1 MGAGDDLFSGVLSK
15 SVVVPAAAR
24 GLLRAAFR
32 MVYPPTCAGCN
43 RMTGGEGALCPDCWR
58 EVAFIERPFCE
69 VLGIPFSRDHGE
81 GVVSAQAI
89 ADPPPFDRL
98 RAVASHEGTARKLVH
113 RLKYQDRTDLA
124 GLMALWMLRA
134 SDGTVDACDCVVPVP
149 LHRHRF
155 LRRRFNQSA
164 ELARHL
170 ARAAG
175 KPLLAGTLLRV
186 KPTERQVGLSAL
198 ARRDN
203 VRGAFSFAPG
213 RETDV
218 HGKRVV
224 LVDDVYTTGATVGA
238 ASRALRKAG
247 AADVTVLTFAM
258 AISGPI

>member
-1 MGAGDDLFSGVLSK
+1 MGVGDDLFSGLLSR
-15 SVVVPAAAR
+15 SAVVTPAVR

-32 MVYPPTCAGCN
+32 LVYPPTCAGCN
-43 RMTGGEGALCPDCWR
+43 RMTGCEGALCTDCWR
-58 EVAFIERPFCE
+58 NVSFIERPYCE
-69 VLGIPFSRDHGE
+69 VLGIPFSRDHGQ
-81 GVVSAQAI
+81 GVVSGRAI

-98 RAVASHEGTARKLVH
+98 RAAASHEGAARTLVH

-124 GLMALWMLRA
+124 RLMALWMFRA
-134 SDGTVDACDCVVPVP
+134 SDGTVAACDCILPVP

-155 LRRRFNQSA
+155 WRRRFNQSA

-170 ARAAG
+170 AKTAD

-186 KPTERQVGLSAL
+186 RPTARQVGLSAL

-203 VRGAFSFAPG
+203 VRGAFAVAPG
-213 RETDV
+213 READIA
-218 HGKRVV
+218 GRRVV

-258 AISGPI
+258 AISGTI

>member
-1 MGAGDDLFSGVLSK
+1 MGAGESLFSGLLSK
-15 SVVVPAAAR
+15 SAAVPAAA
-24 GLLRAAFR
+24 GDMWRAVFR
-32 MVYPPTCAGCN
+32 MVYPPTCAGCI
-43 RMTGGEGALCPDCWR
+43 RMTGGEGALCADCWR
-58 EVAFIERPFCE
+58 DVAFIDRPFCE
-69 VLGIPFSRDHGE
+69 VLGIPFARDHGD
-81 GVVSAQAI
+81 GFVSAQAI
-89 ADPPPFDRL
+89 AEPPPFDRL

-124 GLMALWMLRA
+124 RLMALWMLRA
-134 SDGTVDACDCVVPVP
+134 SDGTVDACDCIVPVP
-149 LHRHRF
+149 LHRNRF

-170 ARAAG
+170 ARASG

-203 VRGAFSFAPG
+203 VRGAFALAPG

-218 HGKRVV
+218 HGRRVV

-238 ASRALRKAG
+238 ASRALRRAG

>member
-1 MGAGDDLFSGVLSK
+1 MGAGESLFSGLLSK
-15 SVVVPAAAR
+15 SAALSATD
-24 GLLRAAFR
+24 GVLRSVFR
-32 MVYPPTCAGCN
+32 LVYPPTCAGCN
-43 RMTGGEGALCPDCWR
+43 RMTGSEGALCPDCWR
-58 EVAFIERPFCE
+58 DVAFIDHPFCE
-69 VLGIPFSRDHGE
+69 VLGIPFARDHGE
-81 GVVSAQAI
+81 GFVSARAI
-89 ADPPPFDRL
+89 AEPPPFDRL
-98 RAVASHEGTARKLVH
+98 RAVASHEGAARKLVH

-124 GLMALWMLRA
+124 RLMALWMLRA
-134 SDGTVDACDCVVPVP
+134 SDGAVDACDCIVPVP

-170 ARAAG
+170 ARASG

-198 ARRDN
+198 ARQDN
-203 VRGAFSFAPG
+203 MRGAFSLAPG

>member
-1 MGAGDDLFSGVLSK
+1 MGAGEDLFSGLLSRSATV
-15 SVVVPAAAR
+15 SVAAR
-24 GLLRAAFR
+24 SVLHSAFR
-32 MVYPPTCAGCN
+32 MVYPPTCAGCS
-43 RMTGGEGALCPDCWR
+43 RMTGGEGALCADCWR
-58 EVAFIERPFCE
+58 DVAFIDRPFCE
-69 VLGIPFSRDHGE
+69 VLGIPFARDHGA

-124 GLMALWMLRA
+124 RFMALWMLRA
-134 SDGTVDACDCVVPVP
+134 SDGTVDSCDCIVPVP

-155 LRRRFNQSA
+155 WRRRFNQSA

-170 ARAAG
+170 AKATG

-198 ARRDN
+198 ARQDN
-203 VRGAFSFAPG
+203 VRGAFAIAPS
-213 RETDV
+213 RKTDV
-218 HGKRVV
+218 YGKRVV

-238 ASRALRKAG
+238 ASRVLRKAG
-247 AADVTVLTFAM
+247 ATDVTVLTFAM

>member
-1 MGAGDDLFSGVLSK
+1 MGAADDLFSGLLSK
-15 SVVVPAAAR
+15 SVAVPAAAG

-32 MVYPPTCAGCN
+32 MVYPPTCAGCA

-58 EVAFIERPFCE
+58 DVDFIDRPFCE
-69 VLGIPFSRDHGE
+69 VLGIPFSRDHGD
-81 GVVSAQAI
+81 GVVSARAI

-124 GLMALWMLRA
+124 RLMALWMLRA
-134 SDGTVDACDCVVPVP
+134 SDGTVDACDCILPVP
-149 LHRHRF
+149 LHRNRF

-203 VRGAFSFAPG
+203 VRGAFSLASG
-213 RETDV
+213 RESDIQ
-218 HGKRVV
+218 GKRVV

-238 ASRALRKAG
+238 ACRALRKAG
-247 AADVTVLTFAM
+247 AVDVTVLTFAM